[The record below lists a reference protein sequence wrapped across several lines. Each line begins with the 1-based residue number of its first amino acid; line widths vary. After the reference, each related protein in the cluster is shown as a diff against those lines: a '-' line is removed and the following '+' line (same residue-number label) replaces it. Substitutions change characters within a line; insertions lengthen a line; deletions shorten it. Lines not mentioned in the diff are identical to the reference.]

1 MSEIPEPIAPVVDPA
16 AEDAAGIDPDAI
28 MARIRA
34 NIRARRAAAEAAGVN
49 FDALVQA
56 LPEAEPDSLFS
67 RASYF
72 ELQRL
77 RKSLGRL
84 GVDAVVTQ
92 NRTPLVGGLMRR
104 ARAVVHQLVIF
115 YVNMLASQQGA
126 INAQMNRVLV
136 EMVKDLEAQSRAQR
150 ETIAGLQRDVA
161 ALRALAEG
169 RKPPEDA

>member
-1 MSEIPEPIAPVVDPA
+1 MPVVDPA
-16 AEDAAGIDPDAI
+16 AKDAGEVDPEAI

-84 GVDAVVTQ
+84 GVDMVVTQ
-92 NRTPLVGGLMRR
+92 NRAPLVGGLIRR
-104 ARAVVHQLVIF
+104 GRAVVHQLVIF

-126 INAQMNRVLV
+126 INAQMNRALV
-136 EMVKDLEAQSRAQR
+136 EMVKDLEAQARAQR
-150 ETIAGLQRDVA
+150 ETIGRMRSEIE
-161 ALRALAEG
+161 ALKKRGGEEG
-169 RKPPEDA
+169 RA